1 MEGKALPPDEAIL
14 PYLDDI
20 LNVFGD
26 GIALSDRNGYLIKI
40 NDMYEQLA
48 GFSREE
54 ILGKTVDELQ
64 ANNCYSVVL
73 NPQIVRTRKPATV
86 AQTTRRGQQLVVSG
100 VPILDRRGEVAFVIV
115 FVRDVTSM
123 EALKEQLSEQQA
135 VIEQYHRQLG
145 GGESPATPLPI
156 QSGTGRVL
164 EGFFNKISR
173 SEATVFLHGETGV
186 GKNVA
191 ASAIHRNSPRNG
203 GPFIKVDCGAIP
215 EHLIESELFGYAPG
229 AFSGALSKGKPGM
242 LELAD
247 KGTLFLDE
255 IAELPLIMQSKLL
268 RFLQDRELVRLGS
281 TAVRK
286 VDARIIAATNRD
298 LEAEVEA
305 GRFRKDLYYRL
316 CVVECRIPPLRERRE
331 DIIPLARHFL
341 RKWSSHYRKNLA
353 MGRDACAALASY
365 DWPGNVRELEHL
377 MESLVITGEGPT
389 LALSDLPARLLLR
402 AAERADAAEGT
413 PGAQTAGFRAGQF
426 RDAWATAT
434 PHPGGAGGTDGAGS
448 VPAGKRSLK
457 AIVAET
463 ERAVL
468 RQALD
473 QGLSPEEV
481 CEAYEISRATLF
493 RKLKD

>member
-145 GGESPATPLPI
+145 GGESPATPLPV

-215 EHLIESELFGYAPG
+215 EHLIESELFGYSPG

-316 CVVECRIPPLRERRE
+316 CVVECRIPPCANAGRTSSPSRGIFCASGRPTTGKTLPWAGTPVRRSRPTTGRGTCASLSTSWSHWSSRAKARRWPCPISPPASCAGRRSVPTRRRTLRAHKRRGSRADSSGTHGQTARERQRPTPAGRAGFPPE
-331 DIIPLARHFL
+331 SVPSRP
-341 RKWSSHYRKNLA
+341 SSPRPNGPCS
-353 MGRDACAALASY
+353 GRRSIRAFPPKKSVKPTRSAALPCS
-365 DWPGNVRELEHL
+365 GN
-377 MESLVITGEGPT
+377 
-389 LALSDLPARLLLR
+389 
-402 AAERADAAEGT
+402 
-413 PGAQTAGFRAGQF
+413 
-426 RDAWATAT
+426 
-434 PHPGGAGGTDGAGS
+434 
-448 VPAGKRSLK
+448 
-457 AIVAET
+457 
-463 ERAVL
+463 
-468 RQALD
+468 
-473 QGLSPEEV
+473 
-481 CEAYEISRATLF
+481 
-493 RKLKD
+493 